1 MEFVS
6 AGGAKS
12 SQQKPRFDLIE
23 RALLVRLA
31 ERMTHGLKHGERNY
45 RLGAG
50 DPAYRIDRINHLL
63 DHAHKYAEAETPAE
77 KRLQL
82 SAIAANCN
90 ILAYLDDAEP
100 AVSDSRIPN
109 TRSGCVCARSGNG
122 RCLNCGEPV

>member
-1 MEFVS
+1 MAFVS
-6 AGGAKS
+6 VSGAKS

-31 ERMTHGLKHGERNY
+31 ERMAHGLKHGERNY

-63 DHAHKYAEAETPAE
+63 DHAHKYAEAETDEE

-90 ILAYLDDAEP
+90 ILAYLDDA
-100 AVSDSRIPN
+100 AVPDSRIPN
-109 TRSGCVCARSGNG
+109 TRSECVCARSENEQRVG
-122 RCLNCGEPV
+122 GEPV